1 MKSKV
6 TVKTC
11 TKSKDKRVWDKRH
24 SVFTA
29 VSLKQTFQ
37 DICRG
42 STWRWQSW
50 HMPLAALW
58 VLKKGR
64 VFLKQL
70 RNKGDLKHNSKVLQK
85 GRGEVVIWKQPSN
98 KALVGNYLPCCYCFG
113 MFSKKILWKHQSL
126 CKSKK
131 IMCGRQLK
139 NQTKKSPEFCCT
151 PASIK
156 FHLKDV
162 RLYVPSPRP
171 HP

>member
-1 MKSKV
+1 M
-6 TVKTC
+6 TVETC

-50 HMPLAALW
+50 HLIKHWLETIYLAVIALECSA
-58 VLKKGR
+58 KRSYGNISR
-64 VFLKQL
+64 CA
-70 RNKGDLKHNSKVLQK
+70 KV
-85 GRGEVVIWKQPSN
+85 
-98 KALVGNYLPCCYCFG
+98 
-113 MFSKKILWKHQSL
+113 
-126 CKSKK
+126 
-131 IMCGRQLK
+131 
-139 NQTKKSPEFCCT
+139 KKSCVADSSKTRRRRVQLCCT